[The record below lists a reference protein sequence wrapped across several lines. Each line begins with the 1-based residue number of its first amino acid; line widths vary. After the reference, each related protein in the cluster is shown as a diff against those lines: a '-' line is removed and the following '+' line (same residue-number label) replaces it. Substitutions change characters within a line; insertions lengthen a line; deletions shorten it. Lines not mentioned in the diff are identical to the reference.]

1 MEKYLQFHISILFV
15 QIQNSAFPLAIT
27 LWFSS
32 WESQQPL
39 LTILRSQD
47 DRCRICQ
54 EKPETIDHI
63 LSACSQLAKHEYI
76 LRHNKICAYVHWC
89 LCKKYKI
96 PDTSTRWYEHEPKPV
111 VTNEEITIIY
121 DQQIHTDR
129 TVPANKPDIV
139 VKNVKDKK
147 CVLIDVSVPC
157 DANLISKEAEKKLK
171 YRTLAIEVS
180 KMWNLKTIIVPVI
193 IGALGTIPKT
203 LGENVKKLEGDISL
217 HKIQDIALC
226 GSAQILRKTI
236 Y

>member
-1 MEKYLQFHISILFV
+1 MY
-15 QIQNSAFPLAIT
+15 N
-27 LWFSS
+27 
-32 WESQQPL
+32 
-39 LTILRSQD
+39 
-47 DRCRICQ
+47 
-54 EKPETIDHI
+54 
-63 LSACSQLAKHEYI
+63 Y
-76 LRHNKICAYVHWC
+76 NY
-89 LCKKYKI
+89 
-96 PDTSTRWYEHEPKPV
+96 
-111 VTNEEITIIY
+111 N
-121 DQQIHTDR
+121 
-129 TVPANKPDIV
+129 NNV

-203 LGENVKKLEGDISL
+203 LGENIKKLEGDISL